1 MKRIKRN
8 FALALLAGAA
18 LSFGIFAGCDN
29 GSSGD
34 DENGGGN
41 AQTEDIFQSYSP
53 GSISVDNMTNQRL
66 IAFKGAVSA
75 STLISG
81 IPADC
86 RGHMLKLDTKLFN
99 KTGDFALYLL
109 TEDQYNENKNDL
121 TAVRNS
127 PFAIIYA
134 YYDKSAESTLSFPIS
149 QYSGGNGKLTLNNNS
164 AFNCEIRIN
173 SPRGDILGYVGSYEV
188 NKTVNMEPGDYTLFP
203 AFKKFVSNANNGTG
217 EIYTFEPKY
226 VTTGGPLSVDFAIDG
241 TAQAWDVGNL
251 YDPSR
256 IALSTGG
263 FYLTVNNQSRTA
275 VQFKNGNTE
284 YETSVGIRGIKSG
297 ASTTFFVAFT
307 KLSDGTYPEKLEM
320 QQLNIG
326 GSGFPF
332 YIPTQEFKLDT
343 RYTVTV
349 SGAEKDNLTLS
360 TITED
365 GVVDINGILGL

>member
-1 MKRIKRN
+1 
-8 FALALLAGAA
+8 
-18 LSFGIFAGCDN
+18 
-29 GSSGD
+29 
-34 DENGGGN
+34 
-41 AQTEDIFQSYSP
+41 
-53 GSISVDNMTNQRL
+53 
-66 IAFKGAVSA
+66 
-75 STLISG
+75 
-81 IPADC
+81 
-86 RGHMLKLDTKLFN
+86 ML
-99 KTGDFALYLL
+99 
-109 TEDQYNENKNDL
+109 
-121 TAVRNS
+121 
-127 PFAIIYA
+127 
-134 YYDKSAESTLSFPIS
+134 
-149 QYSGGNGKLTLNNNS
+149 LNNNS

-241 TAQAWDVGNL
+241 TAQTWDVGNL

-284 YETSVGIRGIKSG
+284 YETSVGIKGIKSG
-297 ASTTFFVAFT
+297 TSTTFFVAFT